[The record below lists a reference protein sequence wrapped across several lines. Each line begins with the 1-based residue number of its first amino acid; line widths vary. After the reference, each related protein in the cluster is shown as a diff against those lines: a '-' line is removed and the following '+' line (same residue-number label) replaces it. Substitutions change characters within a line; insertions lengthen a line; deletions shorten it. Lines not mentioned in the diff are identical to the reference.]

1 MTEPLIAGISSTAVQ
16 IGFLQPLYTV
26 PEEAGSVTVLVGV
39 ISGSLTSDVNV
50 EISTSDGSATSSGN
64 F

>member
-16 IGFLQPLYTV
+16 IGFLQTLYSV
-26 PEEAGSVTVLVGV
+26 NEEEGLVTVQVGV

-50 EISTSDGSATSSGN
+50 EITSTDGSATSSGN